1 MIRINIKDMQE
12 QGFAVNVHENEI
24 TIYATEPDIEVQEAM
39 RKALKKGELTEYQ
52 KEEIIFQAQAFQ
64 IWNAITR

>member
-24 TIYATEPDIEVQEAM
+24 TIYATEPDIEVQKAM
-39 RKALKKGELTEYQ
+39 SKALKAGGLTEYQ
-52 KEEIIFQAQAFQ
+52 TEEIIFQVASFQ
-64 IWNAITR
+64 VWNAITR

>member
-24 TIYATEPDIEVQEAM
+24 TIYATEPDIEVQKAM
-39 RKALKKGELTEYQ
+39 SKALKAGGLTEYQ
-52 KEEIIFQAQAFQ
+52 KEEIIFQVASFQ
-64 IWNAITR
+64 VWNAITR